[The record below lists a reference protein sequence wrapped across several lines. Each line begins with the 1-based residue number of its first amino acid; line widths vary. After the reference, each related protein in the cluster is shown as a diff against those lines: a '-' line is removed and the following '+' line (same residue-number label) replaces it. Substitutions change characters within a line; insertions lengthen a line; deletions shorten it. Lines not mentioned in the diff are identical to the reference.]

1 MATTTQDPRT
11 VKQLQH
17 FLSWM
22 LIATCFT
29 VGFQLFIMIFFVSGL
44 TGIFLAGSIMQGLT
58 IFWARKLAQ
67 QNRPSLAVAVVALG
81 LWAVCLLAA
90 FLCPNLLP
98 VLVALI
104 VLSLVMGL
112 PYLSQKQLW
121 QLMIGVIFV
130 ALITSLLSLQQ
141 NPWQTPFPPWSM
153 ALIKSLFVPIIVG
166 LIAFLI
172 WQYNQHLH
180 HLLHQVEKD
189 NFALQTSQQLL
200 EKKVVETHQV
210 AEIAKH
216 QAQQLESTILQLQST
231 QAHLVQSEK
240 MSSLGQLVAG
250 VAHEINN
257 PVNFIYGNLDHAQDY
272 TRDLLQLI
280 KLYVEAM
287 PNPPADIVYHQQITE
302 IEYLI
307 DDLPKLLSSMKVGA
321 ERIREI
327 VLSLRNFSR
336 LDEAEMKA
344 VDIHSGIESTLMIL
358 QHRLKK
364 KSNTPD
370 ISVIKEYGNLPLVE
384 CFPGQL
390 NQVFMNLIVNAI
402 DSLESRFAIN
412 SLESRFAIASESTL
426 QTDEPPFIWIRTQL
440 EESLELASKKVLIS
454 ISDNGIGIP
463 EAIQAKIFDP
473 FFTTKP
479 VGKGTGLG
487 LAICHSIIVEKHGGN
502 ITCNSIPSQG
512 TEFTIEIPIH

>member
-1 MATTTQDPRT
+1 MATTTQDPKT
-11 VKQLQH
+11 VKQLRH
-17 FLSWM
+17 FLAWM
-22 LIATCFT
+22 LVAICFT
-29 VGFQLFIMIFFVSGL
+29 VGFQLFMMIFFVSGL

-58 IFWARKLAQ
+58 VLWARKLAQ
-67 QNRPSLAVAVVALG
+67 QNRPSLAVAVVSVG

-104 VLSLVMGL
+104 VLSLIMGL

-121 QLMIGVIFV
+121 QLMIGAIFV
-130 ALITSLLSLQQ
+130 ALITSLLSLQH
-141 NPWQTPFPPWSM
+141 NPWQTPLPSWLM
-153 ALIKSLFVPIIVG
+153 ALIKSLFVPISVG

-172 WQYNQHLH
+172 WQYNQNLN

-189 NFALQTSQQLL
+189 NLALQNSQQLL
-200 EKKVVETHQV
+200 EKKVAETHQV
-210 AEIAKH
+210 AEIAKN
-216 QAQQLESTILQLQST
+216 QAHQLETTILQLQSA

-257 PVNFIYGNLDHAQDY
+257 PVNFIYGNLDHAEDY
-272 TRDLLQLI
+272 VRDLLQLI

-287 PNPPADIVYHQQITE
+287 PNPSAEIVYHQQITE
-302 IEYLI
+302 TEYLI

-358 QHRLKK
+358 QHRLKSR
-364 KSNTPD
+364 SNTPD
-370 ISVIKEYGNLPLVE
+370 IAVIKEYGILPLVE

-390 NQVFMNLIVNAI
+390 NQVLMNLIVNAI
-402 DSLESRFAIN
+402 DSFESRFAHN
-412 SLESRFAIASESTL
+412 LGAIPHP
-426 QTDEPPFIWIRTQL
+426 DEPPFIWIRTQL
-440 EESLELASKKVLIS
+440 EETLESKKLESRKKVLIS

-479 VGKGTGLG
+479 IGKGTGLG

-502 ITCNSIPSQG
+502 ITCNSMPGQG
-512 TEFTIEIPIH
+512 TEFIIEIPL